1 MDWKVVLNGVVT
13 SLVAALIIWFVTKL
27 IQRLVTK
34 ESDQL
39 RVCPSQSANEKDCFR
54 ISVEVINTSSSE
66 VSITCVGVAY
76 HSGARDITYRGARQ
90 ELGDILTLDQESLPY
105 VLRPGEVV
113 VFSGDLPVREKRKIK
128 CAFVREASGRIAKG
142 TSSSLVRVA
151 NKLAALSHDE
161 RQQAITAQI
170 RRTMRIQRG
179 YQED

>member
-1 MDWKVVLNGVVT
+1 M
-13 SLVAALIIWFVTKL
+13 
-27 IQRLVTK
+27 VTK

-113 VFSGDLPVREKRKIK
+113 VFSATFRFVKNEKSNVPLYGKPPVALQR
-128 CAFVREASGRIAKG
+128 
-142 TSSSLVRVA
+142 VRVLVWFA
-151 NKLAALSHDE
+151 LPTSWAALSHDE